1 MAFTRKFLKT
11 IGLTDE
17 QIESVM
23 EEHVAVTDG
32 LKAQVNT
39 FKGDAEKLP
48 EIQKELDDLRAN
60 TADYD
65 DWKNKYTT
73 EHDAFEQYKT
83 GVEKER
89 TESRVKSAYRA
100 LLKAQN
106 IDDKR
111 IDSIIK
117 VTDFTEKKLDKD
129 GKFENESNLVESI
142 KNEWKDFVVTTE
154 NRGAPIEL
162 PPANTGKVITKEEIM
177 KIKDANERQKA
188 IADNPELFG
197 I

>member
-73 EHDAFEQYKT
+73 EHDAFEQYKS

-89 TESRVKSAYRA
+89 TESRVKNAYKA

-129 GKFENESNLVESI
+129 GKFEHESDLVESI

-154 NRGAPIEL
+154 NRGAPVSL
-162 PPANTGKVITKEEIM
+162 PPANTGKAITKEEIM
-177 KIKDANERQKA
+177 KIKDTNARQKA